1 MFTVTT
7 IDVSCTNDC
16 CSDVS
21 SSRRK
26 SRKAHFTAPSHL
38 RRKILSAPLSKE
50 LREKY
55 HVRMI
60 LDCITLVA
68 DHPLCRCARSP
79 SARATRSRSSAVSTS
94 ALMAPS
100 SRFTARSGLFTLRVS
115 SGPRLT
121 VRYFFLSLRVCQ
133 QLTGFCL
140 FALLGQTVPVGIHPS
155 KVVITSIHLDKD
167 RLALLARKNASASD
181 KSKGKV
187 KEAEVSA

>member
-60 LDCITLVA
+60 LDYITLVA
-68 DHPLCRCARSP
+68 DSQCRCARSP

-121 VRYFFLSLRVCQ
+121 VRYFFLCLRVCQ
-133 QLTGFCL
+133 QLTEFCL
-140 FALLGQTVPVGIHPS
+140 FPLLGQTVPVGIHPS